1 MKQTWQK
8 ISRRAAVVLVL
19 AGVFFGSGIVA
30 VHADTYSS
38 SSSSKSVV
46 NERWGKPTFIYGG
59 GLNQSQIQETMNI
72 MNINSNDVTT
82 SSVTGQDLVKYLGS
96 GSGDTSVMI
105 SSVLVTRESSGHGI
119 TVKID
124 TPSNITQ
131 ITANEYKNPLI
142 TAGITDATIEVASVK
157 PVTGE
162 SALTGVYKAF
172 EANGETV
179 DPDRA
184 ALGQEELET
193 TNSVAQDAVKQNA
206 TDNPDQSSS
215 ESKEDANK
223 IKLQLANALT
233 DIKQQ
238 LADLKE
244 QGKTANTTQITTI
257 VNNSIKDNNL
267 SGKISQNNIKQ
278 LVNLAGKYQTTS
290 GVLDKSTMNQLDKAK
305 SSIGS
310 ALDKVGGALKNAQ
323 NSSWWQQFTNWV
335 KSVWQSIFG

>member
-8 ISRRAAVVLVL
+8 ISRRVVVVAVL
-19 AGVFFGSGIVA
+19 AGVFFGGSVIA
-30 VHADTYSS
+30 HADTYDSS
-38 SSSSKSVV
+38 SSSESVV

-59 GLNQSQIQETMNI
+59 GLNQSQIQQTMNI

-82 SSVTGQDLVKYLGS
+82 SSVTGQDLINYLGS

-105 SSVLVTRESSGHGI
+105 SSVLVTREASGHGI

-124 TPSNITQ
+124 TPSDITQ
-131 ITANEYKNPLI
+131 ITADEYKNPLI

-172 EANGETV
+172 ETNGETI

-215 ESKEDANK
+215 ESTADAKK

-267 SGKISQNNIKQ
+267 SGKISQTNIKQ
-278 LVNLAGKYQTTS
+278 LVTLAGKYQTTS

-310 ALDKVGGALKNAQ
+310 ALDKVGGALKSAQ
-323 NSSWWQQFTNWV
+323 SSSWWQEFVNWV
-335 KSVWQSIFG
+335 KGVWQSIFG

>member
-1 MKQTWQK
+1 MKLRWQK
-8 ISRRAAVVLVL
+8 FRRQVVIVVAL
-19 AGVFFGSGIVA
+19 AGVFLGSGLVA

-38 SSSSKSVV
+38 SSSESVV

-59 GLNQSQIQETMNI
+59 GLNQSQIQQTMNI

-82 SSVTGQDLVKYLGS
+82 SSVTGQDLIKYLGS

-124 TPSNITQ
+124 TPADITQ
-131 ITANEYKNPLI
+131 ITADEYKNPLI

-172 EANGETV
+172 ETNGETI

-193 TNSVAQDAVKQNA
+193 TNSVAQDAVKQNEQ
-206 TDNPDQSSS
+206 DNPDQSSS
-215 ESKEDANK
+215 ENTADAKK

-238 LADLKE
+238 LADLKN

-257 VNNSIKDNNL
+257 VNNAIKDNNL
-267 SGKISQNNIKQ
+267 SGKISQTNIKQ

-310 ALDKVGGALKNAQ
+310 ALNKVGGALKNAQ
-323 NSSWWQQFTNWV
+323 NSGWWQRFVNWV
-335 KSVWQSIFG
+335 KGVWQGIFG

>member
-1 MKQTWQK
+1 MKLTWQK
-8 ISRRAAVVLVL
+8 LSRRFVVALTL
-19 AGVFFGSGIVA
+19 AGVFFGSGIA
-30 VHADTYSS
+30 VHADTYDSS
-38 SSSSKSVV
+38 SSSESVV

-59 GLNQSQIQETMNI
+59 GLTQSQVQQTMAI
-72 MNINSNDVTT
+72 MNINSDNVTT
-82 SSVTGQDLVKYLGS
+82 DSVTGQDLVKYLGS

-124 TPSNITQ
+124 TPSAITQ

-172 EANGETV
+172 EANGETI

-193 TNSVAQDAVKQNA
+193 TNSVAQDAVQQNEQ
-206 TDNPDQSSS
+206 DNPNQSSS
-215 ESKEDANK
+215 ENKEDANK

-244 QGKTANTTQITTI
+244 QGKTANTTQITNI
-257 VNNSIKDNNL
+257 VNTSIKDNNL
-267 SGKISQNNIKQ
+267 SGKISQTNITQ

-305 SSIGS
+305 TSIGS

-323 NSSWWQQFTNWV
+323 NSSWWQEFVSWV
-335 KSVWQSIFG
+335 KNTWQSIFS